1 MDINVVTG
9 VVGIIT
15 GMVGGVTGCV
25 ALFQTRQANKLAK
38 AANGTAEESVG
49 IAENANKLAADANE
63 ISEHANL
70 IAKRSLDAGADQ
82 TVYQWAAW
90 LDADDSAVIIANDCA
105 LEARDVHV
113 VIRYDG
119 QTLADERRVHMAAFG
134 ELPLENDLFMEKL
147 QEEAASLS
155 RSGIIGT
162 AYIRLGIHIVW
173 TSELGVRRTC
183 DCQQGFGYAK
193 RKKILS

>member
-1 MDINVVTG
+1 MGITEIMNIASVIASA
-9 VVGIIT
+9 VGC
-15 GMVGGVTGCV
+15 VTGCA

-38 AANGTAEESVG
+38 AASVTAEESVG

-90 LDADDSAVIIANDCA
+90 FDAEKSAVTVVNDCA

-113 VIRYDG
+113 VVRYEG
-119 QTLADERRVHMAAFG
+119 QTLADGRRVSVAAFG
-134 ELPLENDLFMEKL
+134 DIPLENDLFMEKL
-147 QEEAASLS
+147 REEAAGLR

-162 AYIRLGIHIVW
+162 PCIRLGIHIVW

>member
-1 MDINVVTG
+1 MDWF
-9 VVGIIT
+9 GII
-15 GMVGGVTGCV
+15 GLALSAVGCVTGCV
-25 ALFQTRQANKLAK
+25 ALFQTRQSNKLAK

-90 LDADDSAVIIANDCA
+90 FDADKSAITIANDCA

-113 VIRYDG
+113 VIRYEG
-119 QTLADERRVHMAAFG
+119 QTLADGRRVSVAAFG
-134 ELPLENDLFMEKL
+134 ELPLENDLFVEKL

-155 RSGIIGT
+155 RNGIIGT
-162 AYIRLGIHIVW
+162 PYIRLGIHIVW

-183 DCQQGFGYAK
+183 DCQQDFGYAK
-193 RKKILS
+193 

>member
-1 MDINVVTG
+1 MDWF
-9 VVGIIT
+9 GII
-15 GMVGGVTGCV
+15 GLALSAVGCVTGCM
-25 ALFQTRQANKLAK
+25 ALFQTRQSNKLAK

-90 LDADDSAVIIANDCA
+90 LDADDSAVTIANDCA

-113 VIRYDG
+113 VVRCEDE
-119 QTLADERRVHMAAFG
+119 TVADMRADHVAAFG
-134 ELPLENDLFMEKL
+134 ELPLKNDFFAEKL
-147 QEEAASLS
+147 QEEAVSLR

-162 AYIRLGIHIVW
+162 PCIRLGIHIVW

-183 DCQQGFGYAK
+183 DCQQGFGHAK

>member
-1 MDINVVTG
+1 MDWSNI
-9 VVGIIT
+9 VGLALSA
-15 GMVGGVTGCV
+15 VGCVTGCV
-25 ALFQTRQANKLAK
+25 ALFQTRQSNKLAK
-38 AANGTAEESVG
+38 AANGTAEESVS
-49 IAENANKLAADANE
+49 IAENANKLATDTNE

-70 IAKRSLDAGADQ
+70 IAKRSLDASADQ

-90 LDADDSAVIIANDCA
+90 LDADDSAIIVINDCA

-113 VIRYDG
+113 VIRYEDK
-119 QTLADERRVHMAAFG
+119 TVADMRADHMAAFG

-162 AYIRLGIHIVW
+162 PYIRLGIHIVW

-193 RKKILS
+193 RKKVLS

>member
-1 MDINVVTG
+1 MDWSNI
-9 VVGIIT
+9 VGLVFSA
-15 GMVGGVTGCV
+15 VGCVTGCV
-25 ALFQTRQANKLAK
+25 ALFQTRQSNKLAK
-38 AANGTAEESVG
+38 AANGAAEESVG

-70 IAKRSLDAGADQ
+70 IAERSLDAGADQ

-90 LDADDSAVIIANDCA
+90 LDADESALTVANDCA

-113 VIRYDG
+113 VVRHEG
-119 QTLADERRVHMAAFG
+119 QTLADEWRVHVAAFG
-134 ELPLENDLFMEKL
+134 ELPLENGLLAEKL
-147 QEEAASLS
+147 REKAVLLR
-155 RSGIIGT
+155 RSGTIGT

>member
-1 MDINVVTG
+1 MDLTNVISLAISAIG
-9 VVGIIT
+9 CA
-15 GMVGGVTGCV
+15 TGCA

-38 AANGTAEESVG
+38 TANGTAEKSVG
-49 IAENANKLAADANE
+49 IAEKANKLASDANE

-70 IAKRSLDAGADQ
+70 IAKRSLDACADQ

-90 LDADDSAVIIANDCA
+90 LDADDSAIIVINDCA

-147 QEEAASLS
+147 QEEAAGLS

-162 AYIRLGIHIVW
+162 PYIRLGIHIVW

-193 RKKILS
+193 RKKVLS